1 MVFIVPAALLAVLC
15 FSCNAKSKK
24 EAKADAVPLSSLS
37 SGALAADTSAVMER
51 SAPEADKEYGQ
62 VPGNTGS
69 PRQPQTKFT
78 PPKLASPDWDK
89 KIIKTA
95 DLHIEVKDFQSYT
108 GRLRN
113 AVKAS
118 GGYIAKE
125 ELTQSSGEIS
135 TTVAIKVP
143 VDRFEDLLQ
152 QLPSDSDRLMEKK
165 IESEDV
171 TMEFVDTKSKL
182 ETKKEVRERYL
193 ELLKQA
199 HSMKDIISIQN
210 EINDIQEEMDQAS
223 GRITWLG
230 HSAAYSTINLRFY
243 QVLDG
248 GRREDP
254 SPTFFHQLRD
264 SVAEG
269 WKGFSS
275 LLLGMMSV
283 WPLWIAL
290 GFAAVWIRKAMRSV
304 RSKPAA

>member
-1 MVFIVPAALLAVLC
+1 MVVIVPAALLAVLC
-15 FSCNAKSKK
+15 LSCNNAKRK
-24 EAKADAVPLSSLS
+24 EAKADAVTLAPAPG
-37 SGALAADTSAVMER
+37 GAMAADTSVLLEDTKVADYEK
-51 SAPEADKEYGQ
+51 APGDPDGR
-62 VPGNTGS
+62 
-69 PRQPQTKFT
+69 RQSQRNFT
-78 PPKLASPDWDK
+78 PLPPASPVWDK

-95 DLHIEVKDFQSYT
+95 DLHIEVKDFQRYAS
-108 GRLRN
+108 RLRS

-125 ELTQSSGEIS
+125 ELTQSSGEIDNI
-135 TTVAIKVP
+135 VAIKVP

-171 TMEFVDTKSKL
+171 TMEFVDTKSRL

-243 QVLDG
+243 QVLEG

-264 SVAEG
+264 SVVEG